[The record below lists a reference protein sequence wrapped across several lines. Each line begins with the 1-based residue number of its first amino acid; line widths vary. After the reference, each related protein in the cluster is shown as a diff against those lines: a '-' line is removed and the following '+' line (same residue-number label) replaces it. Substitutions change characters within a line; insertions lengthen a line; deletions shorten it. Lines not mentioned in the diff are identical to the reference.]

1 MNELFESQDQAN
13 FIMVEI
19 LTVVELGVEKR
30 ID

>member
-1 MNELFESQDQAN
+1 MNELFESQDQTN
-13 FIMVEI
+13 FIMVEV